1 MPEIAIVV
9 HGGAGRLPRAPDRI
23 DRMRAGA
30 ADGVNAG
37 HAVLAAGGSALDAV
51 EAAVV
56 ALEDNPVLNAG
67 YGSVLTIEGTVELDA
82 GFADGATG
90 TCGAVANVTVAH
102 PIRLARRVMEGTPH
116 VLLAGAGAMALGN
129 DMEVLEDTTPEQRR
143 RWAAAKEAG
152 TLAPSRYGAP
162 EHVDTVGAVALD
174 SDGRL
179 AAGSSTG
186 GVFGKLPGRVG
197 DAPIFGAGLYASE
210 TVAVVGTGVG
220 ELFLETLACLRVALL
235 VEDEDVDPQAAC
247 ERVIEWVGRRRSVSA
262 GLLALDRSGR
272 MGAAFRGGSLAV
284 EGPQGPVEA
293 VRLD

>member
-1 MPEIAIVV
+1 MNDVFV
-9 HGGAGRLPRAPDRI
+9 HGGVSGLEKELPSLADSVK
-23 DRMRAGA
+23 GA
-30 ADGVNAG
+30 LD
-37 HAVLAAGGSALDAV
+37 SPTALDAV

-67 YGSVLTIEGTVELDA
+67 YGSVLTIDGTVELDA

-90 TCGAVANVTVAH
+90 NCGAVANVTVAH
-102 PIRLARRVMEGTPH
+102 PVQLARRVMEQTPH
-116 VLLAGAGAMALGN
+116 VLLAGPGAMAIGADLP
-129 DMEVLEDTTPEQRR
+129 VLADTTPEQRR
-143 RWAAAKEAG
+143 RWETAKQAG

-162 EHVDTVGAVALD
+162 EHVDTVGAIALD
-174 SDGRL
+174 ADGLL
-179 AAGSSTG
+179 AAASSTG

-235 VEDEDVDPQAAC
+235 VEDEGAHPQDAC
-247 ERVIEWVGRRRSVSA
+247 ERVIQWVGRRRSVSA

-272 MGAAFRGGSLAV
+272 VGAAFRGGSLAI